1 MQDKA
6 IQALT
11 AALAPKAKVMRD
23 GNIQIIEASELVP
36 GDVVIMRLGDIAP
49 ADVKI
54 IGSDDEHD
62 QPLQVD
68 PLLITAII
76 NRVFCLH
83 EFP

>member
-11 AALAPKAKVMRD
+11 AALAPKAKVVRD
-23 GNIQIIEASELVP
+23 GKIQTIEASELVP
-36 GDVVIMRLGDIAP
+36 GDVVIVRLGDIAP

-62 QPLQVD
+62 QPLQVV
-68 PLLITAII
+68 PLLDLAII
-76 NRVFCLH
+76 NRLSCFH
-83 EFP
+83 TFP